1 MQITCDTSKLEQSLK
16 KFHEET
22 VRKMQG
28 MVQLFSYWVTWEAI
42 ENTPIGTLTEANE
55 WMYNLP
61 SRLRVLPAEV
71 GSAKGGWTISFNG
84 PTRIIFP
91 ERATDEN
98 ALNIK
103 NNADTDSQKYKL
115 GDTVFIMNSVRYVA
129 SEGWTLPKFKSLE
142 SGYSDQAPNGI
153 MEPTLHAIYG
163 IYRSD
168 LKSYYEAS

>member
-1 MQITCDTSKLEQSLK
+1 MQIACDTSKLEESLK
-16 KFHEET
+16 KFHKEAI
-22 VRKMQG
+22 RKMEG
-28 MVQLFSYWVTWEAI
+28 MVSTFSYWVTWEAI
-42 ENTPIGTLTEANE
+42 ENTPFGQVNEGTE

-61 SRLRVLPAEV
+61 SRLRVLPPEA

-91 ERATDEN
+91 ERAYDEN
-98 ALNIK
+98 AQNIK
-103 NNADTDSQKYKL
+103 SNADVDSTKYKL
-115 GDTVFIMNSVRYVA
+115 GDDVYIMNSVRYVA
-129 SEGWTLPKFKSLE
+129 SEGWTLPKFGSLE
-142 SGYSDQAPNGI
+142 GGYSSQAPNGI